1 MNARLTAA
9 FLGASLSV
17 LASAASAQTA
27 PTAAPATAAVGG
39 DEVALGE
46 IVVTARRRSESLQ
59 EVPITVNAVTAEQL
73 QKLNLKQF
81 SDIASVVPGLSLAT
95 DPLASNS
102 SASMRGVTF
111 AVATAAQPTVA
122 LYLNDVPVQA
132 GFLFHSMF
140 DVGQVEVLKGPQGT
154 TRGISAPS
162 GAITFSMRK
171 PDLSEY
177 GGYADV
183 TLTDLQGRN
192 AQGAINIPIIKDVLA
207 IRAAAL
213 VDENKGDGV
222 TSLNSR
228 LKPRSHTTSERFS
241 VSFEP
246 NDYFNG
252 NLTYQHVDQANTH
265 FQQVTGPGHPGFT
278 LGSVTYPAS
287 PPLSVKD
294 RLSLEDL
301 PDTLRTRNDIVV
313 GQVDS
318 RIFGQHLSY
327 VGSYMNQK
335 NKIVGGTL
343 HDLGNLLPGVDFKNT
358 SFSVFESTTQEIR
371 LASDPAP
378 NRLYDYTLGAFY
390 RYEKTSGG
398 FLQDASLLAGSFGP
412 PTAAPNLAAYDPS
425 YTVRAN
431 TSFPGSLQETSLFGS
446 LTLHLGANTEL
457 TAGAR
462 HIWAITQQNLDIDVL
477 PANINLGAPIPCA
490 LAHLSPGAA
499 PGLCVVPGSTPP
511 STRNRASETPDI
523 YNISLSHHFSRDFLV
538 YADTG
543 TSYRPPPVTIGLQ
556 GAVATTTDPRFS
568 SLVDHPAEHARS
580 YEVGIK
586 STWFDGRARLNAAV
600 YRQKFSNLPV
610 YVPNILY
617 FNTAA
622 NRGAGAVST
631 FSFTQS
637 VNALVQG
644 FDIDAAVQI
653 THDWSVGLQGSYADG
668 KIKNSLVP
676 CNIAGVTLNAT
687 DLVSLCPGG
696 SSSQLP
702 LWNASL
708 QSEYTRPV
716 ADNMDG
722 FLRGLFTYYPEN
734 KRQEPGLTVDNY
746 GLLNLYAGMR
756 SHDGAWEVSIFARN
770 ALNTRKATDIS
781 PVQENLTA
789 QLTGAY
795 NSLIQPSGYFQTS
808 MTPPRE
814 VGVSFHYA
822 LGSR

>member
-17 LASAASAQTA
+17 LASVASAQTA

-39 DEVALGE
+39 EDVSLAE

-59 EVPITVNAVTAEQL
+59 EVPITVNAVTSEAL

-81 SDIASVVPGLSLAT
+81 SDIASVVPGLSLNT
-95 DPLASNS
+95 DPLASNN

-111 AVATAAQPTVA
+111 AVSTAAQPTVA

-154 TRGISAPS
+154 NRGISAPS
-162 GAITFSMRK
+162 GAITFTMRK
-171 PDLSEY
+171 PDLSDY
-177 GGYADV
+177 GGYVDT

-192 AQGAINIPIIKDVLA
+192 AQGAVNIPIIKDVLA
-207 IRAAAL
+207 IRAAA
-213 VDENKGDGV
+213 VIDQNKGDGV
-222 TSLNSR
+222 TSLNSS
-228 LKPRSHTTSERFS
+228 LKPRSRTTSERFS

-246 NDYFNG
+246 SDLFNG
-252 NLTYQHVDQANTH
+252 NLTYQHVDQANDH
-265 FQQVTGPGHPGFT
+265 FQQVSGPGHPGFT
-278 LGSVTYPAS
+278 IGTVTYPAS
-287 PPLSVKD
+287 PALSPTD
-294 RLSLEDL
+294 RRSLEEF

-335 NKIVGGTL
+335 NKIVGGSL

-371 LASDPAP
+371 MASDPSP
-378 NRLYDYTLGAFY
+378 DRLYDYTVGAFY

-398 FLQDASLLAGSFGP
+398 FLQDARLLPGSFGP

-425 YTVRAN
+425 YTLRSN

-446 LTLHLGANTEL
+446 ATLHLDANTEL
-457 TAGAR
+457 TGGVR
-462 HIWAITQQNLDIDVL
+462 HIWAITQQNIDTTLL
-477 PANINLGAPIPCA
+477 PANVNIGFPIPCTSVPGG
-490 LAHLSPGAA
+490 LQPGAG
-499 PGLCVVPGSTPP
+499 PGLCIRPGATLTPI
-511 STRNRASETPDI
+511 RRRASETPTI

-556 GAVATTTDPRFS
+556 GAIATTTDPRYS
-568 SLVDHPAEHARS
+568 TLINHPAEHARS

-586 STWFDGRARLNAAV
+586 STWLDGRARLNAAI
-600 YRQKFSNLPV
+600 YRQKYSNLPIL
-610 YVPNILY
+610 VPNVQY
-617 FNTAA
+617 FN
-622 NRGAGAVST
+622 NGALST
-631 FSFTQS
+631 FNFTQS

-644 FDIDAAVQI
+644 FDIDAAFQI
-653 THDWSVGLQGSYADG
+653 SHDWSVGLQASYADG
-668 KIKNSLVP
+668 KIKGSLVP
-676 CNIAGVTLNAT
+676 CNVAGVTPNAT

-708 QSEYTRPV
+708 QSEYTHPV

-734 KRQEPGLTVDNY
+734 KRVEPGLAVDNY
-746 GLLNLYAGMR
+746 GLLNLYAGVR
-756 SHDGAWEVSIFARN
+756 SHDGAWEASIFARN
-770 ALNTRKATDIS
+770 ALNTKKATDIS
-781 PVQENLTA
+781 PVEENLSG
-789 QLTGAY
+789 QLAGFP
-795 NSLIQPSGYFQTS
+795 SLIRPTGYYETS
-808 MTPPRE
+808 MTPARE
-814 VGVSFHYA
+814 VGVNFHYA
-822 LGSR
+822 IGSR

>member
-17 LASAASAQTA
+17 LASVASAQTA

-39 DEVALGE
+39 EDVSLAE

-59 EVPITVNAVTAEQL
+59 EVPITVNAVTSEAL

-81 SDIASVVPGLSLAT
+81 SDIASVVPGLSLNT
-95 DPLASNS
+95 DPLASNN

-111 AVATAAQPTVA
+111 AVATAAEPTVA

-162 GAITFSMRK
+162 GAITFTMRK
-171 PDLSEY
+171 PDLSDY
-177 GGYADV
+177 GGYVDT
-183 TLTDLQGRN
+183 TLTDLKGRN

-207 IRAAAL
+207 IRAAAV
-213 VDENKGDGV
+213 VDESKGDGV
-222 TSLNSR
+222 TSLNSSIQ
-228 LKPRSHTTSERFS
+228 PRSHTTSERFS
-241 VSFEP
+241 VSYEP
-246 NDYFNG
+246 SDIFNA
-252 NLTYQHVDQANTH
+252 NLTYQHVDQTNTH

-278 LGSVTYPAS
+278 VGTVTYPAS
-287 PPLSVKD
+287 PALTAKD

-343 HDLGNLLPGVDFKNT
+343 HDLGDLLPGVDFKNS
-358 SFSVFESTTQEIR
+358 SFSVYEATTQEIR
-371 LASDPAP
+371 VASDPAP
-378 NRLYDYTLGAFY
+378 DRVFDYTLGAFY
-390 RYEKTSGG
+390 RYVKTSGA
-398 FLQDASLLAGSFGP
+398 FLQDASLTRGAFGP

-431 TSFPGSLQETSLFGS
+431 TTFPGSLQETSLFGS
-446 LTLHLGANTEL
+446 ATIHLDANTEL
-457 TAGAR
+457 TGGVR
-462 HIWAITQQNLDIDVL
+462 HIWAITQTNLNIDLL
-477 PANINLGAPIPCA
+477 PANINLGAPIPCSA
-490 LAHLSPGAA
+490 VPGGLQPGSA
-499 PGLCVVPGSTPP
+499 PGICIVPGRSLPG
-511 STRNRASETPDI
+511 TRNRASETPTI

-556 GAVATTTDPRFS
+556 GAVATTTDPRYA
-568 SLVDHPAEHARS
+568 SLNNHPAEHARS
-580 YEVGIK
+580 YEVGVK
-586 STWFDGRARLNAAV
+586 TTWLDGRARLNAAV
-600 YRQKFSNLPV
+600 YRQKFSNLPI
-610 YVPNILY
+610 YVPNTLY
-617 FNTAA
+617 FNTTNNALA
-622 NRGAGAVST
+622 T

-637 VNALVQG
+637 VDALVQG
-644 FDIDAAVQI
+644 FDIDAALQI

-668 KIKNSLVP
+668 KVKGTLVP
-676 CNIAGVTLNAT
+676 CNIAGATLNAT

-702 LWNASL
+702 LWNATL
-708 QSEYTRPV
+708 QSEYTHPV

-734 KRQEPGLTVDNY
+734 KRQEKGLTVDNY
-746 GLLNLYAGMR
+746 GLLNLYAGVR
-756 SHDGAWEVSIFARN
+756 SHDGGWEASIFARN
-770 ALNTRKATDIS
+770 VLNTSKATDIS
-781 PVQENLTA
+781 PVEENLTG
-789 QLTGAY
+789 QLTSAY
-795 NSLIQPSGYFQTS
+795 SSLIRPTGYFQTS
-808 MTPPRE
+808 TTPARE
-814 VGVSFHYA
+814 IGVNFHYA
-822 LGSR
+822 IGSR